1 MKHCDKIMI
10 VEDDAGI
17 RHYLQST
24 LSNAGYDTVAVGD
37 GRSALALAA
46 SHCPDCV
53 LLDLGLPDMDG
64 IGIIQ
69 SIRKWSSVP
78 IIVISAR
85 MTEDDKAGALDLGAD
100 DYLTKPFG
108 TVELLARIR
117 TALRH
122 TRKACGGEELR
133 EGQYIVGDL
142 VIDYN
147 KHRAYLGGEDA
158 GLTPSEFKILA
169 LLGRYAGRVL
179 TYQQMLRELWGP
191 AANPR
196 DNKLLRVHMANLRR
210 KLEKN
215 PEEPRYLFTEVG
227 VGYRLAEGEGTE
239 PLSQIP
245 PRKPKNKKNPLST
258 RVGLDRGFYLC
269 LTRTHTLFG
278 VFAREKWR
286 PRKCGAA
293 GRLAPVNAT
302 HKVGR
307 YLYPQKPYLLLPS
320 EGIFITG
327 AGRIRSPAVLRRS
340 APAWHG
346 GSKTPRRRN
355 IWRLPDIP
363 GCSPDI

>member
-1 MKHCDKIMI
+1 MIRNKIII
-10 VEDDAGI
+10 VEDDPGI
-17 RHYLQST
+17 SKYLQAALRGHDYEPMLAT
-24 LSNAGYDTVAVGD
+24 D
-37 GRSALALAA
+37 GKTALEMIA
-46 SHCPDCV
+46 SHCPDLL

-64 IGIIQ
+64 SEIIR
-69 SIRKWSSVP
+69 SVRSWSRMP

-85 MTEDDKAGALDLGAD
+85 SAELDKAAALDMGAD

-215 PEEPRYLFTEVG
+215 PAEPRYILTEVG
-227 VGYRLAEGEGTE
+227 VGYRMVDDT
-239 PLSQIP
+239 
-245 PRKPKNKKNPLST
+245 N
-258 RVGLDRGFYLC
+258 
-269 LTRTHTLFG
+269 
-278 VFAREKWR
+278 
-286 PRKCGAA
+286 
-293 GRLAPVNAT
+293 
-302 HKVGR
+302 
-307 YLYPQKPYLLLPS
+307 
-320 EGIFITG
+320 
-327 AGRIRSPAVLRRS
+327 
-340 APAWHG
+340 
-346 GSKTPRRRN
+346 
-355 IWRLPDIP
+355 
-363 GCSPDI
+363 